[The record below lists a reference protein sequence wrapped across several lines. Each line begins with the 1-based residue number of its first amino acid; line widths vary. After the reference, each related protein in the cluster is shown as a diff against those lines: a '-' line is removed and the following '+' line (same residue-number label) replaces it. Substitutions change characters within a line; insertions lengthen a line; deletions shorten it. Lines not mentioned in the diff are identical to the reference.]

1 MTRRTSEGADAG
13 IWATFSEAPL
23 AVKTILFGVFMNR
36 LSGFLNIFLVLFLV
50 AKGLTVGHAAL
61 AVGVYGAGT
70 VVSFLVGGVVAER
83 LGPRNVSVVSMLS
96 SAVLIAV
103 LIYVPSFALILCVV
117 ALAGVASQMWL
128 PISTTLLSDLTADT
142 RQVMILA
149 MYRFAVNVGSAA
161 APLIGVALYN
171 LTHQQYTI
179 VFWVQAIVALAY
191 SILAMLVLPRRR
203 PVAELAADESGA
215 DTVGIVS
222 GYLAVLRDRRFGLYL
237 VAAFFYTAVYMQYLS
252 TLPLDVQQTGLPVF
266 WYTVAVSLNGLIVI
280 ALELPLTKVAQ
291 RLPMR
296 LTVCTAFTLV
306 GLGMATYGLPLAP
319 AVIVLGTII
328 WTCGEMIG
336 APSVFAYPAIA
347 GPARIKS
354 YYISSF
360 QFVFGLATA
369 VGMSAGVALY
379 GPLGHR
385 VWPVVALGAVLAVA
399 FAFIAL
405 RPPLPSE
412 ERRTAAAKEPDEPGE
427 PAAAP
432 LGSAG

>member
-1 MTRRTSEGADAG
+1 MIKRTTEGADAG
-13 IWATFSEAPL
+13 VWETISEAPL
-23 AVKTILFGVFMNR
+23 AVKTILFGVLMNR

-83 LGPRNVSVVSMLS
+83 LGPRNVSVASMLS

-103 LIYVPSFALILCVV
+103 LIYVPSFTLILCVV
-117 ALAGVASQMWL
+117 GLAGVASQMWL
-128 PISTTLLSDLTADT
+128 PVSTTLLSDLTAEN

-161 APLIGVALYN
+161 APLIGIALYN
-171 LTHQQYTI
+171 LSHQQYTI
-179 VFWVQAIVALAY
+179 VFWVQAVVALVY
-191 SILAMLVLPRRR
+191 SVLAMIALPRRR
-203 PVAELAADESGA
+203 PVAELATDASGA
-215 DTVGIVS
+215 STVGIVN

-252 TLPLDVQQTGLPVF
+252 TLPLDVQRSGLPVF

-296 LTVCTAFTLV
+296 LTVCTAFALV

-319 AVIVLGTII
+319 AVIVIGTII
-328 WTCGEMIG
+328 WTFGEMIG

-347 GPARIKS
+347 GPVRIKS

-379 GPLGHR
+379 GQLGR
-385 VWPVVALGAVLAVA
+385 GVWPVIALGAVFAVV

-405 RPPLPSE
+405 RPPLPSDK
-412 ERRTAAAKEPDEPGE
+412 RRNAAADKTEE

-432 LGSAG
+432 SGSA